1 MITCYF
7 ENSKK
12 PVYLRHVV
20 VDMLVI
26 DGAKILLVKR
36 AGPWVETGKWALPGG
51 FLDRDETSQEAA
63 VREVKEETGYESE
76 VVKLFTVN
84 DNPRRPREQN
94 RQNVALIYLMKPLKK
109 VGDHDHEISEIKWFD
124 LNALPPAKE
133 TAFDHLET
141 IEKYKKSLD
150 K

>member
-7 ENSKK
+7 EGSKK
-12 PVYLRHVV
+12 LVHLRHVV

-26 DGAKILLVKR
+26 DGRKILLVKR

-51 FLDRDETSQEAA
+51 FLDSDESSQEAA

-76 VVKLFTVN
+76 VIKLFMVN
-84 DNPRRPREQN
+84 DNPCRPHEQN
-94 RQNVALIYLMKPLKK
+94 RQNVALIYLMKPLKQIGQPDDE
-109 VGDHDHEISEIKWFD
+109 VSEVKWFD
-124 LNALPPAKE
+124 LDQLPPAQDF
-133 TAFDHLET
+133 AFDHLET
-141 IEKYKKSLD
+141 IRRYQVSLD